1 MAFESISYPEDKG
14 ARYARLLAQAE
25 TLTDGIPQP
34 IPNLANLA
42 VLLYQGLPQINW
54 AGFYLMDQGSL
65 LLGPFAGLPACIRIP
80 LGRGVCGTAAAS
92 DSVQR
97 IANVHEFPGHIACD
111 SASNSEIVLPIHAQ
125 GCVVGVLDIDSPI
138 LNRFDEVDEAGL
150 RQLVAL
156 IEVQCDFSLTGY
168 SLN

>member
-34 IPNLANLA
+34 IPNFANLA
-42 VLLYQGLPQINW
+42 ALLYQGLPQINW

-80 LGRGVCGTAAAS
+80 LGRGVCGTAAAN

-97 IANVHEFPGHIACD
+97 IANVHKFPGHIACD

-125 GCVVGVLDIDSPI
+125 GRVVGVLNIDSPI

-156 IEVQCDFSLTGY
+156 VEAQCDFSLTGY

>member
-1 MAFESISYPEDKG
+1 MAFDSIPYPEDKA
-14 ARYARLLAQAE
+14 ARYALLLAQAE
-25 TLTDGIPQP
+25 ALTDGIPQP

-42 VLLYQGLPQINW
+42 ALLYQGLPQINW

-80 LGRGVCGTAAAS
+80 LGRGVCGTAAAN

-97 IANVHEFPGHIACD
+97 IADVHAFPGHIACD

-125 GCVVGVLDIDSPI
+125 GRVIGVLDIDSPI
-138 LNRFDEVDEAGL
+138 LNRFDETDEAGL

-156 IEVQCDFSLTGY
+156 IEARCDFSITGY
-168 SLN
+168 RL